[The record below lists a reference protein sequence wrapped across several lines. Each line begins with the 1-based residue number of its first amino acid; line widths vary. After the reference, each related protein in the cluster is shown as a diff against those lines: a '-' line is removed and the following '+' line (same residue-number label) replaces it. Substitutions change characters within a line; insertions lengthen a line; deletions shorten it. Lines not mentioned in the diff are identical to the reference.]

1 MPAFIRY
8 LAIVLATG
16 GLLAVPAGAAELRID
31 VTGLRS
37 ADGKIHLAVYDR
49 PEEFPSGDKR
59 LFGTVVE
66 AAAEKVQIVLGDL
79 KPGTYAVAAYHD
91 ENANDKFDKGLFG
104 IPLEGYAFSND
115 ATVFFGPPAFAEAA
129 VTVNADGARIT
140 ITMTYW

>member
-1 MPAFIRY
+1 M
-8 LAIVLATG
+8 LALVALA
-16 GLLAVPAGAAELRID
+16 AVPVRAAELLIE
-31 VTGLRS
+31 VIGLRS

-49 PEEFPSGDKR
+49 PEEFPRGDKR
-59 LFGTVVE
+59 LFETVVE
-66 AAAEKVQIVLGDL
+66 AAAEKVRIVLGDL

-115 ATVFFGPPAFAEAA
+115 ATVFLGPPAFAAAA
-129 VTVNADGARIT
+129 VTVNADGAHIT